1 MHRFLINNFI
11 FISVLDE
18 KSELKKIQ
26 DELQTK
32 LNSVATNQSI
42 LQDNLASIY
51 TKVENLSSQVF
62 TYYFLKEP
70 RFLVWFGA
78 DQLGQFYKLSV

>member
-1 MHRFLINNFI
+1 MNNFI

-26 DELQTK
+26 EELQTK

-62 TYYFLKEP
+62 TYFLKES

-78 DQLGQFYKLSV
+78 V

>member
-1 MHRFLINNFI
+1 M
-11 FISVLDE
+11 LDE

-26 DELQTK
+26 EELQTK

-62 TYYFLKEP
+62 TNFL
-70 RFLVWFGA
+70 R
-78 DQLGQFYKLSV
+78 